1 MSLKEC
7 FSFIYKLLKVNIMS
21 LKYSNTTADYL
32 PWDKNLNLIRRLFD
46 DGNYKISL
54 LISLG
59 SFWGLRISDLLS
71 LKWYNKLDKDM
82 LILIEKKTGKTREI
96 KINLQL
102 QRHILDC
109 YKGINP
115 RTTEDFVFT
124 SQKNTVYSIQRIN
137 IIFKEIR
144 ERYNIDIKNFS
155 THSMRKTMGRA
166 VFLNSGTNSELA
178 LVKLSH
184 LFNHSST
191 AITRRYL
198 GITKDELLETYD
210 TLSF

>member
-1 MSLKEC
+1 
-7 FSFIYKLLKVNIMS
+7 MS

-32 PWDKNLNLIRRLFD
+32 PWDKNLNLIRRLYD

-59 SFWGLRISDLLS
+59 TFWGLRISDLLS
-71 LKWYNKLDKDM
+71 LKWDDILNKDK

-109 YKGINP
+109 HKGIEP
-115 RTTEDFVFT
+115 RTTDDFIFT

-144 ERYNIDIKNFS
+144 ELYNIDIKNFS
-155 THSMRKTMGRA
+155 THSMRKIFGRA
-166 VFLNSGTNSELA
+166 IFDQSGTKAELA
-178 LVKLSH
+178 LVKLSQ

-191 AITRRYL
+191 QITRTYL
-198 GITKDELLETYD
+198 GIAKDELLETYD

>member
-1 MSLKEC
+1 
-7 FSFIYKLLKVNIMS
+7 MS

-71 LKWYNKLDKDM
+71 LKWYNILDKDM